1 MTMES
6 MKVTSQEKRLIEL
19 MRENGVEPLQVYKA
33 LSEYGRG
40 IAEDTYF
47 EMLADPE
54 NYKANEKRFEV
65 MEKALKG
72 YISGDVP
79 K

>member
-6 MKVTSQEKRLIEL
+6 IKVTPQEKRLIEII
-19 MRENGVEPLQVYKA
+19 RENGIEPQLVYQA
-33 LSEYGRG
+33 LSQYGRG
-40 IAEDTYF
+40 ISEDTYF

-54 NYKANEKRFEV
+54 NFEANEKRFEI
-65 MEKALKG
+65 MEKALNG
-72 YISGDVP
+72 YVNGEIT